1 MLVRGVDWSKGR
13 PSLQGFEGNVD
24 LALGRTLGFRVL
36 DGRRHCLGF
45 SRLSL
50 AQAETKPGSPTA
62 AGTATP
68 PATSVEQVPCP
79 QAALAERGYQ
89 CGACFA
95 RDDFRFMHDF
105 HRSGVAP
112 EGLRAY
118 LAQPHWLYVASFA
131 NGAAK
136 VGTASDLRKTVR
148 LAEQGA
154 VAAQYVA
161 HAVDGRIVRLLEDAV
176 SEGAGLPQLVRSAN
190 KLGSLT
196 EPWQLETVAQHN
208 AEQAARVREF
218 LSGAALEGFQI
229 VEQSFALPAQTA
241 GFLSASAPQSYPIA
255 LDSGDHGLPLKA
267 LLGSFALLELDGSNF
282 VANLGELKGRVIEL
296 GDFESELPAVQ
307 SSLF

>member
-1 MLVRGVDWSKGR
+1 MLVRGVDWSSGQ
-13 PSLQGFEGNVD
+13 PNLQGADGNV
-24 LALGRTLGFRVL
+24 ALQLGGTLGFRVL
-36 DGRRHCLGF
+36 DGRRHCLG
-45 SRLSL
+45 SAKLSIDG
-50 AQAETKPGSPTA
+50 AELNSA
-62 AGTATP
+62 ISSSAGGAP
-68 PATSVEQVPCP
+68 RTSVQHFPCP
-79 QAALAERGYQ
+79 QGLLADRGYQ
-89 CGACFA
+89 CGSCFA

-131 NGAAK
+131 NGASK
-136 VGTASDLRKTVR
+136 VGTASELRKTVR

-161 HAVDGRIVRLLEDAV
+161 YADDGRIVRLLEDAV
-176 SEGAGLPQLVRSAN
+176 SGGAGLPQLVRSAN

-218 LSGAALEGFQI
+218 LSGAALDGFRL
-229 VEQSFALPAQTA
+229 VDETWVLPPQAV
-241 GFLSASAPQSYPIA
+241 GFLSAGAPQSYP
-255 LDSGDHGLPLKA
+255 LGFDSGEHGLPLAA
-267 LLGSFALLELDGSNF
+267 LLGSFALVELEGDAF
-282 VANLGELKGRVIEL
+282 VANLGELKGKVLEL
-296 GDFESELPAVQ
+296 GDFSSELPAVQ

>member
-1 MLVRGVDWSKGR
+1 MLVRGVDWSSGQ
-13 PSLQGFEGNVD
+13 PSLQGADGNV
-24 LALGRTLGFRVL
+24 ALQLGGTLGFRVL

-45 SRLSL
+45 SQLSIVDTEPDAGASSNEGAPPRTSVQYLSCPQGSL
-50 AQAETKPGSPTA
+50 AD
-62 AGTATP
+62 
-68 PATSVEQVPCP
+68 
-79 QAALAERGYQ
+79 RGYQ
-89 CGACFA
+89 CGSCFA

-131 NGAAK
+131 NGASK
-136 VGTASDLRKTVR
+136 VGTASELRKTVR

-161 HAVDGRIVRLLEDAV
+161 HADDGRIVRLLEDAV
-176 SEGAGLPQLVRSAN
+176 SGGAGLPQLVRSAN

-196 EPWQLETVAQHN
+196 EPWQLETVALHN

-218 LSGAALEGFQI
+218 LRGAALGGFQL
-229 VEQSFALPAQTA
+229 VDETWALPPQAA
-241 GFLSASAPQSYPIA
+241 GFLGAGAPQSYP
-255 LDSGDHGLPLKA
+255 LGFDSGDHGLPLTA
-267 LLGSFALLELDGSNF
+267 LLGSFALLELQGDAF
-282 VANLGELKGRVIEL
+282 VANLGELKGKVIEL
-296 GDFESELPAVQ
+296 GDFDSDLPAVQ